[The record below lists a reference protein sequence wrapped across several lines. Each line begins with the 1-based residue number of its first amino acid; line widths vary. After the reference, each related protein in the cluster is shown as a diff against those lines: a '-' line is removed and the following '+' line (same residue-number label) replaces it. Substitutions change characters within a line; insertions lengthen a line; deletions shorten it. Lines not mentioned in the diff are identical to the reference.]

1 MFAFPEQF
9 SNATKANLES
19 QFALFSALTSKT
31 FEGVE
36 KLVDLNINTVK
47 AALEDS
53 SATARQLRLV
63 ASRFRPDPA
72 IRGLASRRR
81 VPALCCLLSWL
92 RKRARTEFR
101 RRQPHPTKSSSRY
114 RPAGTDAA

>member
-31 FEGVE
+31 FEVVE

-53 SATARQLRLV
+53 SATTRQLLAVKDAQEFFAVSASQAQPAAEKALAYSRQV
-63 ASRFRPDPA
+63 ASIHADT
-72 IRGLASRRR
+72 
-81 VPALCCLLSWL
+81 V
-92 RKRARTEFR
+92 
-101 RRQPHPTKSSSRY
+101 
-114 RPAGTDAA
+114 

>member
-36 KLVDLNINTVK
+36 KLVDLNINTAK

-53 SATARQLRLV
+53 SATARQLLAAKDAQEFFSV
-63 ASRFRPDPA
+63 SRFAGPA
-72 IRGLASRRR
+72 ER
-81 VPALCCLLSWL
+81 
-92 RKRARTEFR
+92 
-101 RRQPHPTKSSSRY
+101 
-114 RPAGTDAA
+114 